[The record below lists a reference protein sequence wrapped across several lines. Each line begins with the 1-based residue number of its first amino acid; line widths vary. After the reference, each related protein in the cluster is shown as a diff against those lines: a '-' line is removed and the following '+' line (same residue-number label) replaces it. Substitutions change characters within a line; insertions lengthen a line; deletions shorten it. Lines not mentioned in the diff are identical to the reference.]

1 MKLIKQRATTGS
13 LASYDK
19 FEFDE
24 LVRFRQMYL
33 LDTEETI
40 TGAEPFP
47 GEMMTPK
54 KINVDLPNDTYK
66 HLVMY
71 YKAAYRNLDFFTIEE
86 ISRNPGFS
94 GHGVVVWP
102 QINQFGRIR
111 IGAEIFGS
119 ANAPRHSRS
128 SFIRAKFVQSDD
140 SIESFPGQIQY
151 FFEHEVNLREKNK
164 LIKQV
169 HRLAYVRWFLPVSNY
184 QTRFRLQITDDDQSC
199 SVELWTND
207 LCESGRDSI
216 IPVHNI
222 LDRFIPY
229 TIEIGSRKP
238 SERMAVIP
246 LKRKFHM

>member
-1 MKLIKQRATTGS
+1 
-13 LASYDK
+13 
-19 FEFDE
+19 
-24 LVRFRQMYL
+24 
-33 LDTEETI
+33 
-40 TGAEPFP
+40 
-47 GEMMTPK
+47 
-54 KINVDLPNDTYK
+54 
-66 HLVMY
+66 MY
-71 YKAAYRNLDFFTIEE
+71 YKAAYRELDFFTIME
-86 ISRNPGFS
+86 ISRNPGYS
-94 GHGVVVWP
+94 GNEIVIRP
-102 QINQFGRIR
+102 QINQFGRIW

-128 SFIRAKFVQSDD
+128 SYIRAKFIQSDN

-151 FFEHEVNLREKNK
+151 FFEHEVNLPEKNK
-164 LIKQV
+164 LTMIKQV

-184 QTRFRLQITDDDQSC
+184 QTRFHLQITDDDQSC

-207 LCESGRDSI
+207 LCKSGRDSI

-238 SERMAVIP
+238 SEHMAVIP